1 MQLSPSTPSQP
12 QALEIG
18 ETSRKSAIKH
28 HEKQIHGIQATELQ
42 QAHTQIT
49 KLRRKQ
55 IGSNHK
61 ISLARYRIAELAEVI
76 NDMETRHQ
84 EDIEKLMNS
93 IIELQNRIQMPPK
106 RASTT
111 EAPVMTQDAIRKL
124 VADSVTS
131 ALEAQAATM
140 ASASNPN
147 RNTGPTGTPAV
158 KMGNYKEFISCQP
171 FYFNGTEGAVGLIR
185 WFERTESVFSRS
197 RCAEENKVTFATGT
211 LTDDALSW
219 WNAYAQPMG
228 IEQANQITWTELK
241 RLLTNKYCPRTE
253 IRKMEEELYNLIVK
267 GNDLKPYVRRFQELT
282 VLCPNMVP
290 NNDKLLEA
298 FIGGLPRSIE
308 GNVTASKPQTLEEAI
323 NIAQRLMDQVTKHAP
338 MQVSSDNKRKF
349 DDRRTFSNNSRSNNN
364 YRNTNNRYNNRRQQ
378 NQRQEAGRAYV
389 VTSSENGRYARD
401 LPLCKRCNYHHIGPC
416 TGRCNNCNRMGHL
429 SKNCRNKKPAT
440 GSNQLPVTVICHACG
455 EKGHYT
461 NQCRK
466 TNINAQGRAYMLKD
480 RNAQQDPNVVTGM
493 FLLNQHLVKVL
504 FDSGADRSFISIS
517 LASKLNIPSI
527 TIDTFYDIE
536 MADENLVSTN
546 TVIKGCTLTLLN
558 QPFEIDLMPIK
569 LGSFDVVIGMD
580 WLSKYHA
587 KILCDEKVVHIPIN
601 GETLIIRGD
610 RSKTRLNLISCIK
623 TERYISRGCQVFMI
637 QVMEKKS
644 DEKKL
649 EDIPVVKEFPDVF
662 PEDLPGLPPVRQV
675 EFQIDLIPG
684 AAPVARTP
692 YRLAPSEMQ
701 ELSNQLQELTDR
713 GFIQP
718 STSPWG
724 APVLFVKKKDGSFR
738 MCIDYRELNK
748 LTIKNRYPLP
758 RIDDLFDQLQGSSVY
773 SKIDLRS
780 GYHQLRVKEEDI
792 PKNSLHNKI
801 LDTMNFNQGLHV
813 EPAKIEAVKNWTSPT
828 TPTEVRQFL
837 GLAGYYRRFIEAPIL
852 ALPEGN
858 DDFIVYCD
866 ASLQGLGAVLMQR
879 EKVIA
884 YASRQLKP
892 HEENYTTH
900 DLELGAVVFA
910 LKIWRHYLYGTKC
923 IVFIDHKSLQHILR
937 QKELNMRQRRWL
949 ELLADYD
956 CKFYVIIPERQML

>member
-1 MQLSPSTPSQP
+1 MSSPDRLISNLEDVFSSNFPNYVPPASPDYIPTSPGKTYSSASNSFGIVPLAAPTLSLFPDDPYMKALQAFYTEKSPIPSPIIIPPKTQEFFLPEGLLSPMQLSPSTPSQP
-12 QALEIG
+12 QVLEIG
-18 ETSRKSAIKH
+18 ETSRKSAIKR
-28 HEKQIHGIQATELQ
+28 HEEQIQGIQGYLEEIPPERFEQIENDIEGLGKGTIIIQRDFDALAAELQ

-93 IIELQNRIQMPPK
+93 ITELQNRIQ
-106 RASTT
+106 
-111 EAPVMTQDAIRKL
+111 
-124 VADSVTS
+124 
-131 ALEAQAATM
+131 
-140 ASASNPN
+140 
-147 RNTGPTGTPAV
+147 
-158 KMGNYKEFISCQP
+158 
-171 FYFNGTEGAVGLIR
+171 
-185 WFERTESVFSRS
+185 
-197 RCAEENKVTFATGT
+197 CAEENKVTFATGT

-323 NIAQRLMDQVTKHAP
+323 NIAQRLMDQVTKHVP
-338 MQVSSDNKRKF
+338 LQMSSDNKRKF
-349 DDRRTFSNNSRSNNN
+349 DDKRTFNNSSRNNNN
-364 YRNTNNRYNNRRQQ
+364 YRNTNNRYNNRQQQ
-378 NQRQEAGRAYV
+378 NRRQETGRAYA
-389 VTSSENGRYARD
+389 VTPSENGRYAGD
-401 LPLCKRCNYHHIGPC
+401 LPLCKRCNYHHTGPC

-429 SKNCRNKKPAT
+429 SKNCRSKKPAT
-440 GSNQLPVTVICHACG
+440 GSNQLPVTVVCHACG

-461 NQCRK
+461 NQCQK
-466 TNINAQGRAYMLKD
+466 TNINAQGRAYMLRDK
-480 RNAQQDPNVVTGM
+480 NAQQDPNVVTGM
-493 FLLNQHLVKVL
+493 FLLNQHLVRVL
-504 FDSGADRSFISIS
+504 FDSGADRSFISLS
-517 LASKLNIPSI
+517 LASMLNIPSI
-527 TIDTFYDIE
+527 TIDTFYNIE
-536 MADENLVSTN
+536 MADGNLVSTN

-580 WLSKYHA
+580 WLSKYRA
-587 KILCDEKVVHIPIN
+587 KILCDEKVVHIPID

-623 TERYISRGCQVFMI
+623 TEKYISRGCQVFMI
-637 QVMEKKS
+637 QVVEKKA
-644 DEKKL
+644 DEKRL

-662 PEDLPGLPPVRQV
+662 PEDLPGIPPVRQV
-675 EFQIDLIPG
+675 EFQIDLIPR

-713 GFIQP
+713 GFIRP

-738 MCIDYRELNK
+738 MC
-748 LTIKNRYPLP
+748 
-758 RIDDLFDQLQGSSVY
+758 
-773 SKIDLRS
+773 
-780 GYHQLRVKEEDI
+780 YHQLRVREEDI
-792 PKNSLHNKI
+792 PKTAFKTRYGHYEFQVMPFGLTNAPAVFMDLMNRVCKPY
-801 LDTMNFNQGLHV
+801 LDKFV
-813 EPAKIEAVKNWTSPT
+813 
-828 TPTEVRQFL
+828 
-837 GLAGYYRRFIEAPIL
+837 
-852 ALPEGN
+852 
-858 DDFIVYCD
+858 
-866 ASLQGLGAVLMQR
+866 
-879 EKVIA
+879 
-884 YASRQLKP
+884 
-892 HEENYTTH
+892 
-900 DLELGAVVFA
+900 
-910 LKIWRHYLYGTKC
+910 
-923 IVFIDHKSLQHILR
+923 IVFINDILIYSR
-937 QKELNMRQRRWL
+937 NEEEHASHL
-949 ELLADYD
+949 
-956 CKFYVIIPERQML
+956 

>member
-1 MQLSPSTPSQP
+1 
-12 QALEIG
+12 
-18 ETSRKSAIKH
+18 
-28 HEKQIHGIQATELQ
+28 
-42 QAHTQIT
+42 
-49 KLRRKQ
+49 
-55 IGSNHK
+55 
-61 ISLARYRIAELAEVI
+61 
-76 NDMETRHQ
+76 
-84 EDIEKLMNS
+84 
-93 IIELQNRIQMPPK
+93 MPPK

-111 EAPVMTQDAIRKL
+111 EAPAMTQDAIRKL

-131 ALEAQAATM
+131 ALEAQAAIM

-147 RNTGPTGTPAV
+147 RNTG
-158 KMGNYKEFISCQP
+158 
-171 FYFNGTEGAVGLIR
+171 AVGLIH

-349 DDRRTFSNNSRSNNN
+349 DDRRTFNNSSRSNNN
-364 YRNTNNRYNNRRQQ
+364 YRNTNNRYNNRQQQ
-378 NQRQEAGRAYV
+378 NRRQEAGRAYA
-389 VTSSENGRYARD
+389 VTPSENSRYAGD
-401 LPLCKRCNYHHIGPC
+401 LPLCKRCNFHHNGPC
-416 TGRCNNCNRMGHL
+416 TGKCNICNKVGHL

-440 GSNQLPVTVICHACG
+440 GSNQLPVTVVCHACG

-461 NQCRK
+461 NQCHK

-480 RNAQQDPNVVTGM
+480 MNAQQDPNVVTGM

-517 LASKLNIPSI
+517 LASKLKIPSI
-527 TIDTFYDIE
+527 TIDTFYDIK
-536 MADENLVSTN
+536 MADGNLVSTN

-601 GETLIIRGD
+601 GETL
-610 RSKTRLNLISCIK
+610 N
-623 TERYISRGCQVFMI
+623 I
-637 QVMEKKS
+637 QSDQIMEKKA
-644 DEKKL
+644 DEKRL
-649 EDIPVVKEFPDVF
+649 EDILIVKEFPDVF
-662 PEDLPGLPPVRQV
+662 PKDLPGLPPVRQV
-675 EFQIDLIPG
+675 EFQIDLILG

-713 GFIQP
+713 G
-718 STSPWG
+718 
-724 APVLFVKKKDGSFR
+724 
-738 MCIDYRELNK
+738 
-748 LTIKNRYPLP
+748 
-758 RIDDLFDQLQGSSVY
+758 SSVY

-792 PKNSLHNKI
+792 PKTAFRIRYGHYEFQVMLFGLTNAPAVFIDLMNRKNKSYI
-801 LDTMNFNQGLHV
+801 WGEEQESAFQLLKQKLC
-813 EPAKIEAVKNWTSPT
+813 EA
-828 TPTEVRQFL
+828 L
-837 GLAGYYRRFIEAPIL
+837 IL

-858 DDFIVYCD
+858 DNFVIYCD
-866 ASLQGLGAVLMQR
+866 ASLQGLGSVPMQQ
-879 EKVIA
+879 EKAIA
-884 YASRQLKP
+884 YAS
-892 HEENYTTH
+892 
-900 DLELGAVVFA
+900 
-910 LKIWRHYLYGTKC
+910 
-923 IVFIDHKSLQHILR
+923 
-937 QKELNMRQRRWL
+937 
-949 ELLADYD
+949 
-956 CKFYVIIPERQML
+956 